1 MRYLYTISFSIFV
14 LAYAYPQQTAN
25 TKKELKQA
33 DVAYEKADFLTSYT
47 IYSKVLQKD
56 PKNPEINFKAGV
68 SLFSIDKT
76 DTASLK
82 YFETSKTK
90 VPESHFY
97 LGKIY
102 QLGGQSRR
110 AIEEFYYFKSIN
122 TEGTIDNADV
132 NTLIKVCESAIK
144 EEGRKN
150 NFIIKNLGEKINSK
164 YPEYVPLMWD
174 LKESLI
180 FTSRRAESKGGLK
193 DPYDRFYE
201 DIYISNKDGSG
212 WSKPVS
218 LSDNINTSNH
228 DACVALSS
236 SGNELIIYRTDVKQT
251 GGDFYLC
258 NYDGAKWS
266 DPQIMGPEINS
277 EFLEASACFST
288 DGDEI
293 IFSSNRPGG
302 FGGKDLYKVRKF
314 MNGKYS
320 LPSNLGP
327 IINTAED
334 EDSPFLD
341 EEKILYFSSKGH
353 NSVGEYDI
361 FKANY
366 NPEINKWAGVENL
379 GMPINSTNDDIYFIK
394 LKDQQSAL
402 FTSRREGG
410 YGDADIYSMNF
421 NETTQLVTYCK
432 FVSTMD
438 KSELKDLQL
447 TIYDVESG
455 KLEGKYRP
463 NKNYMSMVLVTTKDK
478 MYKVIIEGGSIEPLV
493 KNMIFTEKDK
503 EMSFELLKR
512 IK

>member
-1 MRYLYTISFSIFV
+1 MFFTFV
-14 LAYAYPQQTAN
+14 HSQKNAN
-25 TKKELKQA
+25 VKKELKQA
-33 DVAYEKADFLTSYT
+33 DLAYEKADFLTAFT
-47 IYSKVLQKD
+47 IYSGLLKHEPLNAD
-56 PKNPEINFKAGV
+56 MNFKAGV
-68 SLFSIDKT
+68 SLFSMDKT

-82 YFETSKTK
+82 YFDACKSK
-90 VPESHFY
+90 VAESHYY

-102 QLGGQSRR
+102 QLTGQSRR

-122 TEGTIDNADV
+122 TEETIDNADV
-132 NTLIKVCESAIK
+132 NNWIKICESAIK
-144 EEGRKN
+144 EEGRKS
-150 NFIIKNLGEKINSK
+150 NFIIKNLGENINSK
-164 YPEYVPLMWD
+164 FADYVPLMWEAN
-174 LKESLI
+174 ESLI
-180 FTSRRAESKGGLK
+180 FTSRRADSKGGLK
-193 DPYDRFYE
+193 DPYGRFYE
-201 DIYISNKDGSG
+201 DIYIAKKQGTI

-218 LSDNINTSNH
+218 IGDNLNTSNH

-258 NYDGAKWS
+258 TYDGTKWS
-266 DPQIMGPEINS
+266 DPVIMGTEINS
-277 EFLEASACFST
+277 EFLEASACFSSS
-288 DGDEI
+288 GDEI

-314 MNGKYS
+314 MNGQYS
-320 LPSNLGP
+320 LPANLGP
-327 IINTAED
+327 NINTSED

-353 NSVGEYDI
+353 NSMGEYDI
-361 FKANY
+361 FKASY
-366 NPEINKWAGVENL
+366 DPETLRWKDPENL
-379 GMPINSTNDDIYFIK
+379 GMPINSTNDDIYFVK

-432 FVSTMD
+432 FFSTMN
-438 KSELKDLQL
+438 KSELNDLQL
-447 TIYDVESG
+447 TIYDVETG
-455 KLEGKYRP
+455 RMEGKYRP

-493 KNMIFTEKDK
+493 KNMIFTENDK
-503 EMSFELLKR
+503 ELSFELNKR